1 MTSQAVMKRYINA
14 LAKKNQSNAEL
25 QKLSTAILNFKKL
38 TKEQQSKVNRAV
50 ETAYEK
56 LQAKGVSAKK
66 VVSKPTST
74 PKAKSSSTGNLKAI
88 ISDLKNQLGTT
99 SFKAAT
105 TNTNIAKDIK
115 LAAYKKGKRIVRNAG
130 KTTNEYGTFENKVG
144 STYYENRAN
153 RYDANQPSA
162 TRKYKLAKGG
172 SIDEIKVG
180 DKFNTSNGSTFYI
193 DQINKQD
200 SNYPYF
206 VIKSKA
212 SDLGEVIS
220 QDEFN
225 RYLKNGFFEKVDG
238 KFAKGGVPDHKVILS
253 FQYNPGN
260 LSNEEAERIVSK
272 YTKDWKHDN
281 DLDDVSFYV
290 FGLTRAEA
298 VELRRELKMEDTY
311 NIEMDNS
318 QYAKGG
324 KVADMYVAVGEKD
337 GYWTIISRPSSKE
350 NSQKL
355 LDLPNS
361 LPRGEVGKVV
371 SVEDAKNH
379 KLVVGRE
386 YLKFAKGGEVKSPLK
401 IEKRLEAIRKSIRN
415 ENVSYGELVEL
426 QDLSQYIDSNDIEL
440 REAAGIPEFEDDD
453 EFAKGG
459 DVKTPIKIKKR
470 LEAIRKSIQNE
481 NVSYG
486 ELVELQD
493 LSQYIDSNDIELRE
507 AAGIPEFEDD
517 DEFAKGGEVSSK
529 YYAYTK
535 IGAYPI
541 ESVSFWKNRQ
551 NKQEPSRANIKDF
564 LESVP
569 NDERVCIY
577 VSDVSAINGNL
588 HSDKIPAYAM
598 GAEEVTRIVDPQLN
612 LVWSKYSP
620 KSVYLSSYAK
630 GGTTKTKF
638 KVGDKVVG
646 QFRDEYGQGLVP
658 VSIYDYADRVKGVIS
673 NVRKIDTT
681 TMYSIKFDNGEELQY
696 PDFAIDNFIVKSQYA
711 KGGII
716 EHGLKTGDRIVS
728 GKTIGTTIIVRN
740 ESWDEDAKIDLNTGV
755 RTPIT
760 YDKKLKKWVEKMADG
775 GKIESLKV
783 GSKLGFLRPETGR
796 YAYAEVLSIDGNN
809 VKLVVRHPKKTYLDN
824 YFTETKER
832 ILEFLNTPS
841 EDWKDGRP
849 VVKIKYENGGTTKRI
864 KRRSC

>member
-459 DVKTPIKIKKR
+459 
-470 LEAIRKSIQNE
+470 
-481 NVSYG
+481 
-486 ELVELQD
+486 
-493 LSQYIDSNDIELRE
+493 
-507 AAGIPEFEDD
+507 
-517 DEFAKGGEVSSK
+517 EVSSK